1 MFLNQRWLNI
11 CGSHRIY
18 DTWYTYNYIYHQIS
32 RFLGKHEW
40 ILYEVETK
48 SSPGFTAFLTGIG
61 LHLEGDQKQIQ
72 TDSKEHAYGGFRVP
86 RCCPKRWRPGRLSFR
101 GPARNFYPSCWM
113 AWFGGEVFVGSL
125 RIIWHPNG
133 RVWTCIVG
141 VYWSSK

>member
-1 MFLNQRWLNI
+1 MEVI
-11 CGSHRIY
+11 GSMIHGIL
-18 DTWYTYNYIYHQIS
+18 TITFTIEIS

-86 RCCPKRWRPGRLSFR
+86 RCCPKR
-101 GPARNFYPSCWM
+101 
-113 AWFGGEVFVGSL
+113 
-125 RIIWHPNG
+125 
-133 RVWTCIVG
+133 
-141 VYWSSK
+141 